1 MNFDPFRYEDLKDPY
16 PAYRALRDRAPVHYA
31 PEARVWCVSRYEDV
45 LFVLKNPEIF
55 SSRAMF
61 IMLMNN
67 GQEGMP
73 PLNWKTLRFIAR
85 LFVRTRLNPFEFATA
100 RNLIAEDGDRHT
112 DMRNI
117 VNRGFT
123 PRRIA
128 AWEERARSVVADRMA
143 KLERSDSF
151 DVMADLA
158 IPLPVTIIAEMIGIE
173 RERLDEFKGWSNT
186 FVSNFSGPGRSDP
199 FNRPFQDALIGLTR
213 YMQRIARQRR
223 RDPADDLISAIVGEQ
238 EGSVGLTDREVVQFV
253 ALLLI
258 AGNETTTNLIGNTVT
273 ALLDHPEALERL
285 GTDPSRIPNATEEGL
300 RYDGPIQIVF
310 RKTTRDVELAGTK
323 IPAGALV
330 APLIGSA
337 NRDERRFPDPDR
349 FDPDRDTRGHL
360 GFGFGEHF
368 CLGSSLAR
376 LEARV
381 ALEALVPV
389 LPRFERR
396 ERERTLVESF
406 MVRGPLRLELSAVA

>member
-1 MNFDPFRYEDLKDPY
+1 MGRGLLGGLIVDFDPFRYEELKDPY

-31 PEARVWCVSRYEDV
+31 PEAGVWCVSRYEDV

-61 IMLMNN
+61 TMLMNN
-67 GQEGMP
+67 GNEGMP
-73 PLNWKTLRFIAR
+73 PVNWTTLRFIAR

-186 FVSNFSGPGRSDP
+186 FVSNFS
-199 FNRPFQDALIGLTR
+199 
-213 YMQRIARQRR
+213 
-223 RDPADDLISAIVGEQ
+223 
-238 EGSVGLTDREVVQFV
+238 
-253 ALLLI
+253 
-258 AGNETTTNLIGNTVT
+258 
-273 ALLDHPEALERL
+273 
-285 GTDPSRIPNATEEGL
+285 
-300 RYDGPIQIVF
+300 
-310 RKTTRDVELAGTK
+310 
-323 IPAGALV
+323 
-330 APLIGSA
+330 
-337 NRDERRFPDPDR
+337 
-349 FDPDRDTRGHL
+349 
-360 GFGFGEHF
+360 
-368 CLGSSLAR
+368 
-376 LEARV
+376 
-381 ALEALVPV
+381 
-389 LPRFERR
+389 
-396 ERERTLVESF
+396 
-406 MVRGPLRLELSAVA
+406 